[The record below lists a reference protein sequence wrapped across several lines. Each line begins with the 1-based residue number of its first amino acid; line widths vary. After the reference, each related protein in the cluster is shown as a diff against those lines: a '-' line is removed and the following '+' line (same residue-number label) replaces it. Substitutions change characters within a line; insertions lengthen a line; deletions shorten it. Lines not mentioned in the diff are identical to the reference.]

1 MIKKILIFTHCTPG
15 ETECSSQDWR
25 KQRERRREI
34 TSLTPTWECL
44 QEEDQYLLIFIRK
57 GTAGM
62 VHFICSAHQDL
73 SPREDEESLLRRWE
87 AGSIQNRV
95 ANIFLFKLYTVLF
108 TVFRELCNSL
118 TTVNFRTFSSPP
130 KRNPVSISS
139 EFHFPLTFHPQLLAT
154 TNLFSLHIDMSVLDI
169 LYKWNHTVC
178 GLLCLA
184 PFT

>member
-1 MIKKILIFTHCTPG
+1 
-15 ETECSSQDWR
+15 
-25 KQRERRREI
+25 
-34 TSLTPTWECL
+34 
-44 QEEDQYLLIFIRK
+44 
-57 GTAGM
+57 M